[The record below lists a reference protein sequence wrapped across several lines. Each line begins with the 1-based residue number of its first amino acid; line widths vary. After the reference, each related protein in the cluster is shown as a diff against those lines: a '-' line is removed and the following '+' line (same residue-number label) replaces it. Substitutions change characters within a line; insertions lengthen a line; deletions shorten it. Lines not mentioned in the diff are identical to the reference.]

1 MNDIEILTNNVIA
14 DPKLQR
20 NTRSCVLGGVKL
32 GKNSL
37 VVETGHKKAD
47 SQVFRKIV
55 ENYFKAPV
63 KYLFLTHTHNDHR
76 GGLEVY
82 SDCDLIIS
90 KKCKENM
97 PKRVSL
103 KKYTKRIFE
112 EKLILKEEEHTIEFY
127 RTGGHS
133 IGHSIAYFPNDK
145 ILFGGDLFIVGSS
158 NFGLPFMSFYQNK
171 PRRTG
176 NPDEYIAA
184 YENFK
189 KIAIDFIVPGHGEI
203 VTNPSEILDLY
214 LEFFI
219 ALRNHFKQAID
230 NGLTYEEVEYP
241 NLDLIEKAYEKTK
254 TYSTP
259 SKAKRFLGHYLD
271 VLKDSYY
278 NYYSGKFH
286 QLGEEK
292 V

>member
-1 MNDIEILTNNVIA
+1 MSDIEVLTSNVIA
-14 DPKLQR
+14 DPKLQK

-37 VVETGHKKAD
+37 VVETGYKIEE
-47 SQVFRKIV
+47 SQVFRKIM
-55 ENYFKAPV
+55 ENHFKVPV

-76 GGLEVY
+76 GGLDVY

-97 PKRVSL
+97 PKRISL
-103 KKYTKRIFE
+103 KKYSKRIFE
-112 EKLILKEEEHTIEFY
+112 EKYVLDEEENIVEFY
-127 RTGGHS
+127 RTAGHS
-133 IGHSIAYFPNDK
+133 IGHSIAYFPIDK
-145 ILFGGDLFIVGSS
+145 VLFGGDLFIVGSA

-184 YENFK
+184 YEKFK
-189 KIAIDFIVPGHGEI
+189 KMAIDFIVPGHGEI
-203 VTNPSEILDLY
+203 VENPYEILHQY

-219 ALRNHFKQAID
+219 ALRDHFKQAID

-241 NLDLIEKAYEKTK
+241 NLELIEEAYEKTRK
-254 TYSTP
+254 YTPP
-259 SKAKRFLGHYLD
+259 SKAIRFLDHYLK

-278 NYYSGKFH
+278 NYYSGIFH
-286 QLGEEK
+286 ELGEE
-292 V
+292 

>member
-1 MNDIEILTNNVIA
+1 MNDIEFLTSNVIA
-14 DPKLQR
+14 DAKLER

-37 VVETGHKKAD
+37 VVETGYKIED
-47 SQVFRKIV
+47 SQAFRKKM
-55 ENYFKAPV
+55 EDHFKVPI

-97 PKRVSL
+97 PKRISL
-103 KKYTKRIFE
+103 KKYSKRIFE
-112 EKLILKEEEHTIEFY
+112 EKLVLDEEEHTIEFY

-133 IGHSIAYFPNDK
+133 IGHSIAYFPNEK
-145 ILFGGDLFIVGSS
+145 VLFGGDLFIVGSS

-176 NPDEYIAA
+176 NPEEYIIA
-184 YENFK
+184 YEKFK
-189 KIAIDFIVPGHGEI
+189 KMPIDFIVPGHGGI
-203 VTNPSEILDLY
+203 VKNPDEILDQY

-219 ALRNHFKQAID
+219 ALRNHYKQAID
-230 NGLTYEEVEYP
+230 NGLTYEEIEYP
-241 NLDLIEKAYEKTK
+241 DLELIENQGLDCIEKI
-254 TYSTP
+254 SNEMAP
-259 SKAKRFLGHYLD
+259 LLGW
-271 VLKDSYY
+271 
-278 NYYSGKFH
+278 NE
-286 QLGEEK
+286 GEKKKQIEDYK
-292 V
+292 KNLVWK